1 MYLVVAAGVIL
12 LAACVYLLSRNRRE
26 VLRLRKRLETTSAE
40 LEHLQT
46 SFARFA
52 PSEVV
57 EHVISTGESPGG
69 QTKEVTV
76 LFADLVDFTKLSES
90 LDPEVLVNVLNRYF
104 TRMSRAITDHR
115 GHVSKFI
122 GDGILALF
130 GALGRNPWQSDDA
143 VHAALAM
150 QAALADYNQELVAS
164 GYPALRVGVGVNRG
178 EVIAG
183 VIGSHE
189 LMEFTVIGHHVNLA
203 ARIERLTRD
212 HDADILVTAAV
223 REALDSRFVLRELP
237 PVAIRGISAPVVPC
251 AVEGFR
257 DEGT

>member
-1 MYLVVAAGVIL
+1 MYLGVAAGVIL
-12 LAACVYLLSRNRRE
+12 LTSCVYLLSRNRRE

-57 EHVISTGESPGG
+57 EHVISTGEPPGG

-130 GALGRNPWQSDDA
+130 GALGRNPW
-143 VHAALAM
+143 
-150 QAALADYNQELVAS
+150 
-164 GYPALRVGVGVNRG
+164 
-178 EVIAG
+178 
-183 VIGSHE
+183 
-189 LMEFTVIGHHVNLA
+189 
-203 ARIERLTRD
+203 
-212 HDADILVTAAV
+212 
-223 REALDSRFVLRELP
+223 
-237 PVAIRGISAPVVPC
+237 
-251 AVEGFR
+251 
-257 DEGT
+257 